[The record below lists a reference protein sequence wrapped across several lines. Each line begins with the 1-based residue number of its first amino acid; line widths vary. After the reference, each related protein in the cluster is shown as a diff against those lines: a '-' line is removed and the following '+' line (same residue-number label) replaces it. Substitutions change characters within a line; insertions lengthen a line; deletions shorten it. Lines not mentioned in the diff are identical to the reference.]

1 MMSLG
6 TPRHRRPSRNR
17 TSKSSVHGSA
27 AGHDWVRPDAGQGGG
42 GCEARRKPCPFLVL
56 AHVRVCMCKCGQ
68 VRVRLAVHWCGNKY
82 HQIGGRLE
90 RPGTSGALAVQEGL
104 VETRHAVAIPT

>member
-42 GCEARRKPCPFLVL
+42 CEARRKPCHDVF
-56 AHVRVCMCKCGQ
+56 VRVSE
-68 VRVRLAVHWCGNKY
+68 VW
-82 HQIGGRLE
+82 
-90 RPGTSGALAVQEGL
+90 VQERKGTCAGQQWL
-104 VETRHAVAIPT
+104 V

>member
-27 AGHDWVRPDAGQGGG
+27 AGHDWVRPEPGQGG
-42 GCEARRKPCPFLVL
+42 GCEARRKP
-56 AHVRVCMCKCGQ
+56 
-68 VRVRLAVHWCGNKY
+68 
-82 HQIGGRLE
+82 RLE
-90 RPGTSGALAVQEGL
+90 VVQEGTDEIIW
-104 VETRHAVAIPT
+104 VGTWVGWSV

>member
-56 AHVRVCMCKCGQ
+56 AHVRVWVCVSVGRYVCVWLCTG
-68 VRVRLAVHWCGNKY
+68 VGTST
-82 HQIGGRLE
+82 IRLE
-90 RPGTSGALAVQEGL
+90 VG
-104 VETRHAVAIPT
+104 